1 MKKKKLGT
9 LTVNTIII
17 EILKPSKLEKQSSR
31 QAEKRICELRA
42 RNEADH
48 KMQDRNIALETR
60 KSVLTEE
67 AQ

>member
-9 LTVNTIII
+9 LTMNTIII

-31 QAEKRICELRA
+31 RAEKRICELRA

>member
-9 LTVNTIII
+9 LTMNTIII